1 MPRLKKFFLTKK
13 GLSKIEQE
21 YQELK
26 KLKAFKTKGE
36 SPRIFHS
43 EDINPEFLAYQE
55 DLELLETRIAEL
67 GEILKNVQSIVVP
80 SKGEQDMVGLGALV
94 TVEVDGQK
102 DELEIVGTLEANPS
116 LGRISNESLVGKN
129 LVGRKVG
136 DEVAVHSAI
145 TTTYKI
151 KKIVYKNNVKSEC
164 KR

>member
-26 KLKAFKTKGE
+26 KLKVFKTKGE

-67 GEILKNVQSIVVP
+67 GEILNNVQPIVVP
-80 SKGEQDMVGLGALV
+80 SKGEQDTVGLGALV
-94 TVEVDGQK
+94 TVEVDGERRTGNSRHVRGQP
-102 DELEIVGTLEANPS
+102 LAGQNFQ
-116 LGRISNESLVGKN
+116 
-129 LVGRKVG
+129 
-136 DEVAVHSAI
+136 
-145 TTTYKI
+145 
-151 KKIVYKNNVKSEC
+151 
-164 KR
+164 